1 MTKLGFALCLAALG
15 MLVTGSLPKN
25 KMDKVYAYMGGKEKG
40 DNQPPIRVQ
49 LLVGG
54 AILLFFGLLMLGVIR
69 L

>member
-15 MLVTGSLPKN
+15 MLVTGSLPRD
-25 KMDKVYAYMGGKEKG
+25 KMDKVYAYMGGKAKS
-40 DNQPPIRVQ
+40 DIQPPIRVQ

-54 AILLFFGLLMLGVIR
+54 VILLFFGLLLLGVIR